1 MRRVR
6 AIKAELWL
14 DHSNGAKMTPSQ
26 FQVYPAT
33 SVTSLLNVLLLRSP
47 HAASRP
53 QQRWQLAHCLL
64 SSLCCHGPLGNILQ
78 VNWHLTG
85 LVWCGMRGGLVLC
98 FGSHLYPQEAEP
110 FGLLVHA
117 VCPLSLLP
125 PPPSPCVSPPLQPA
139 CTPDRQTDVI
149 CRASPALGL
158 YHSPQTAHC
167 SHTGCKFRLPL
178 SV

>member
-1 MRRVR
+1 M
-6 AIKAELWL
+6 
-14 DHSNGAKMTPSQ
+14 SP
-26 FQVYPAT
+26 
-33 SVTSLLNVLLLRSP
+33 LLLVSSP

-53 QQRWQLAHCLL
+53 QQRWQLVHCLL
-64 SSLCCHGPLGNILQ
+64 SALCCRGPLGNILQ

-85 LVWCGMRGGLVLC
+85 LVRCGWRGWRCVL
-98 FGSHLYPQEAEP
+98 GVTSILWRQ
-110 FGLLVHA
+110 GLLVCWSTLC
-117 VCPLSLLP
+117 VRSISPP

-149 CRASPALGL
+149 SHASPALGL

-178 SV
+178 SL